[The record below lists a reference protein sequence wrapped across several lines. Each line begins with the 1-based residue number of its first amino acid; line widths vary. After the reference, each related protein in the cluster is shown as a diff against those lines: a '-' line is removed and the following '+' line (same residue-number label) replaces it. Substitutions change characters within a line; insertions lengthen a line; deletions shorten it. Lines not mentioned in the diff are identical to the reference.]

1 MRQRKQFAV
10 VVASAILICTLVTG
24 CWDRTE
30 LNDRALVMASGLDLD
45 ANGRWLLTDQVI
57 IPVNLA
63 KQESITRQSFLTLSA
78 TGKDLVDAG
87 QLLQTKLSRQYF
99 LGHRRVIFIG
109 EEAARHGL
117 TGIMDEYTRNPD
129 VRLRS
134 DIFVVRGARAIDAL
148 EIKAPLEQYPGLTI
162 IKSRRFV
169 GGTVGDSLRGFLIA
183 AASQTSCATLPVLEI
198 VPETVQSTNKTFAF
212 TGRAI
217 FNKELKVVG
226 YLDFSDANYRL
237 WVTNDLKKRQ
247 ITFQIPGHPGYA
259 TVDLSQ
265 FAGRVHAI
273 VQYGHPRFEVEL
285 TGQGLLR
292 ENQTNLNVKDPKQ
305 LKQLNDAMQHE
316 VNDEVTQ
323 LIAKVQKQYKTDIF
337 GFDQALAR
345 QQPKQ
350 WKVMKLHWNELFP
363 EAHFNVA
370 TRLKIKTVGLTS
382 KNPVSSKLSQ
392 GYGSW

>member
-1 MRQRKQFAV
+1 MRQRKQFAG
-10 VVASAILICTLVTG
+10 VVASAILICTLVSG

-45 ANGRWLLTDQVI
+45 ANGRWMLTDQVI
-57 IPVNLA
+57 IPVNLS

-78 TGKDLVDAG
+78 TGKDIVDAG

-109 EEAARHGL
+109 EEAAKHGL

-134 DIFVVRGARAIDAL
+134 DIFVVRGAKALDAL

-169 GGTVGDSLRGFLIA
+169 GGTVGDSLRAFLIA
-183 AASQTSCATLPVLEI
+183 AASQTSYPTLPVVEI
-198 VPETVQSTNKTFAF
+198 TRESDESSRSTFEFA
-212 TGRAI
+212 GRAI
-217 FNKELKVVG
+217 FNKQLKLIG

-237 WVTNDLKKRQ
+237 WVVNALGKRQ
-247 ITFQIPGHPGYA
+247 VTFHIPGHLGYA

-265 FAGRVHAI
+265 FRGRVHVV
-273 VQYGHPRFEVEL
+273 VQHGHPHFEVEL

-323 LIAKVQKQYKTDIF
+323 LIAKVQKQYKADIF

-350 WKVMKLHWNELFP
+350 WKMMKLHWNELFP
-363 EAHFNVA
+363 EAPFNVA
-370 TRLKIKTVGLTS
+370 TRLKIQTVGLTS